1 MCWPLIPRN
10 QRLDYSCARLEKLSF
25 YHSVKMW
32 AATSR
37 AAWTWHSKET
47 AKLAQDFSKTIYA
60 SSEIQNKADRCLW
73 RVFAEEA
80 DHCCRRIKSCS
91 HSLDLVKV
99 IFLYSL
105 SPAISWQTLLATAS
119 HLCSKATVSWCFF
132 NKIGCPVSVR
142 HLVLIDTQPYIHWLV
157 RILSASVWKRS
168 WKPK

>member
-10 QRLDYSCARLEKLSF
+10 QRLDYSCACLEKLSF

-47 AKLAQDFSKTIYA
+47 VKLAQDFSKTIYA

-132 NKIGCPVSVR
+132 NKIGCPVPVR
-142 HLVLIDTQPYIHWLV
+142 HLVLILLSHIYIG
-157 RILSASVWKRS
+157 
-168 WKPK
+168 